1 MTNQKIANVVIAVLN
16 ETELDGEMME
26 YIINKVGMRD
36 QMIRQLV
43 TAPEEIK
50 SQNDD
55 FFQDGIYTFTESEL
69 IEYTRMIVGR
79 AKDAAM
85 EAVKN
90 SGADFDYYT
99 GIELNDKELELT
111 FDEGGIYDEINNN
124 IDNVIDTDD
133 DSMIKDEMLSVL
145 DDIKNI

>member
-1 MTNQKIANVVIAVLN
+1 MTNQNIANVVIAVLN

-36 QMIRQLV
+36 QMIRQLI
-43 TAPEEIK
+43 TSPAEFK
-50 SQNDD
+50 SQSDD
-55 FFQDGIYTFTESEL
+55 NFKNGIYTFTEGEL
-69 IEYTRMIVGR
+69 IEYTRRIVGR

-90 SGADFDYYT
+90 SGVDFDYYT
-99 GIELNDKELELT
+99 EIELNDKELELI
-111 FDEGGIYDEINNN
+111 FDEKSIYDEINNN
-124 IDNVIDTDD
+124 IENVIDTDD

-145 DDIKNI
+145 DNI

>member
-1 MTNQKIANVVIAVLN
+1 MTNQNIANVVIAVLN

-36 QMIRQLV
+36 QMIRQLI
-43 TAPEEIK
+43 TSPAEFK

-55 FFQDGIYTFTESEL
+55 NFKDGIYTFTEGEL

-90 SGADFDYYT
+90 SGVDFDYYT
-99 GIELNDKELELT
+99 EIELNDKELELT
-111 FDEGGIYDEINNN
+111 FDKGGIYDEINNN

-145 DDIKNI
+145 KNI

>member
-1 MTNQKIANVVIAVLN
+1 MTNQNIANVVIAVLN

-36 QMIRQLV
+36 QMIRQLI
-43 TAPEEIK
+43 TSPAEFK

-55 FFQDGIYTFTESEL
+55 KFKDGIYVFSEGEL
-69 IEYTRMIVGR
+69 IEYTRRIVGR

-90 SGADFDYYT
+90 SGADFEYYT
-99 GIELNDKELELT
+99 EIELNDKELELI
-111 FDEGGIYDEINNN
+111 FDEKSIYDEINNN
-124 IDNVIDTDD
+124 IENVIDTDD

-145 DDIKNI
+145 DNI